1 MGANVEIKLTHNLK
15 LTYQQDTPAY
25 ARQRAEMVAR
35 LRKQG
40 IKDERVLAAMAA
52 IPRHLFVPELMRHN
66 SYGDHALPIAG
77 QQTISQPFIV
87 ARETELL
94 MLTRQDRVLE
104 IGAGS
109 GYQTAVLAMVAGQVF
124 ALERLTELARGAQ
137 ALMTTLGLYNTTIKW
152 FDGTVGWSEFAP
164 YQGILVAAGSPD
176 IPPPLLDQL
185 AEGGHLVIPVG
196 DEREQRLIRMTRTA
210 NEFTREDHG
219 ACKFVKLIGRHGWQ
233 A

>member
-1 MGANVEIKLTHNLK
+1 MDIKLTHNLK

-25 ARQRAEMVAR
+25 ARQRAEMIAR

-40 IKDERVLAAMAA
+40 IKDERVIAAMAA

-66 SYGDHALPIAG
+66 AYGDHALPIAG

-137 ALMTTLGLYNTTIKW
+137 ALVSSLGLRNTTIKW
-152 FDGTVGWSEFAP
+152 MDGTLGWKDLAP
-164 YQGILVAAGSPD
+164 FQGILVAAGSPD
-176 IPPPLLDQL
+176 VPQPLLDQL
-185 AEGGHLVIPVG
+185 DETGRLVIPVG
-196 DEREQRLIRMTRTA
+196 DEREQRLIRVLRNGA
-210 NEFTREDHG
+210 EFTREDHG
-219 ACKFVKLIGRHGWQ
+219 ACKFVKLIGKHGWQ